1 MIRVVVPIRV
11 KSGMKENFFNV
22 AQSLIEETRKEKGC
36 IEYFLVNT
44 EEENKIFFIESWE
57 TEEDLKNH
65 LKTPHF
71 KKYGEELSKL
81 RESDSTIEV
90 YNTKRESTVFK
101 RRSVREF
108 TNKDVDQD
116 TIDRILKAGMLAPSA
131 GNQQGWEFIVVR
143 NKKVLE
149 ELAKISPYSSPI
161 ANAGVAIIV
170 LGETKAKFP
179 QNLEQDLSAATENIL
194 LQITEEGLGGVWL
207 GVAPEVDRIE
217 KVKKLLKLEESVFPF
232 AMIPFGYPLENMKK
246 IDRWNPGKVRY
257 ID

>member
-1 MIRVVVPIRV
+1 MIRVVVPVMV
-11 KSGMKENFFNV
+11 KDGMKENFFNV
-22 AQSLIEETRKEKGC
+22 AQPLIEETRKEKGC

-71 KKYGEELSKL
+71 KKYGEQLSKL
-81 RESDSTIEV
+81 RECGPPIEV
-90 YNTKRESTVFK
+90 YNTHRESTIFK

-108 TNKDVDQD
+108 ANKSVEQD
-116 TIDRILKAGMLAPSA
+116 AIDRILKAGMLAPSA

-149 ELAKISPYSSPI
+149 ELGKISPYSSPI

-170 LGETKAKFP
+170 LGETKSKFP

-207 GVAPEVDRIE
+207 GVAPEIERIE
-217 KVKKLLKLEESVFPF
+217 KVKKLLKLEDSVFPF
-232 AMIPFGYPLENMKK
+232 AMIPFGYPTEDIEK
-246 IDRWNPGKVRY
+246 IDRWNPSKVRY
-257 ID
+257 VD